1 MAPTSGLVSPEL
13 ESTTGRVAVVG
24 AANMDILVQTS
35 MGLAPSDS
43 NPGHILCAPGGV
55 GRNVAE
61 NLARLGLTTRL
72 FSVVGDDVFGQ
83 ALLAATR
90 QAGVNVDGVSVC
102 AGRGSASYLAWHGAD
117 GDMLAGV
124 NDMGLLDALTPELLQ
139 AQAVELRRAPWMVLD
154 CNLTAAALAWLLQS
168 PAAPVF
174 VDAVSI
180 VKCEKVRPWLSNV
193 YLLKVN
199 QREAAVLSGQQVETV
214 DEACLAAS
222 ALHRAGAKQVV
233 VSLGGLGVCWCDAG
247 GQTGYLS
254 AGTVAVVNTSG
265 AGDALLAGLVLGCSE
280 GLSLPQAVQQ
290 AMACAEITLASP
302 HANSPHLSLSAVR
315 ACLAGAGHS
324 GHGHQPTQPG
334 HVNP

>member
-1 MAPTSGLVSPEL
+1 MAPTSGSISPEP
-13 ESTTGRVAVVG
+13 EFPTGVVAVVG

-117 GDMLAGV
+117 GDMLAAV
-124 NDMGLLDALTPELLQ
+124 NDMGLLDALTPDVLEKHAAGLKQ
-139 AQAVELRRAPWMVLD
+139 AQWMVLD
-154 CNLTAAALAWLLQS
+154 CNLTVAALARLLQS
-168 PAAPVF
+168 PVAPVF
-174 VDAVSI
+174 VDAVSV
-180 VKCEKVRPWLSNV
+180 VKCEKVLPWLSSV

-199 QREAAVLSGQQVETV
+199 QREAAVLSGQRVETV
-214 DEACLAAS
+214 HEACLAAS

-233 VSLGGLGVCWCDAG
+233 VSLGGLGVCWCDAD
-247 GQTGYLS
+247 GQTGHLS

-280 GLSLPQAVQQ
+280 GLPLPQAVRQ

-302 HANSPHLSLSAVR
+302 HANSPHLSLTALR

-324 GHGHQPTQPG
+324 VQAH
-334 HVNP
+334 